1 MQVMLE
7 LADTLSSGDIVP
19 GATEHLQLDFCGAD
33 VVCQEEVEL
42 WTPPLL
48 SSLSGLLVAE
58 DTKLQMCD
66 QNSPVSTTTN
76 PVIIILLLTLSALQ
90 YSR

>member
-1 MQVMLE
+1 MLE

-19 GATEHLQLDFCGAD
+19 GATEHLQLHFCGANT
-33 VVCQEEVEL
+33 VCQEEVEV
-42 WTPPLL
+42 WTPSLL
-48 SSLSGLLVAE
+48 SSLSELLVLE

-66 QNSPVSTTTN
+66 QNSSVSTTTN
-76 PVIIILLLTLSALQ
+76 PVIIILLLTLCLLH